1 MPHSQNGTLDESVKA
16 YLFTWESVQNM
27 LSGKNVPRC
36 YVLADHVLST
46 SQSQTRLC
54 VMEGVCVCFSV
65 SISLRSGTHLTY
77 RTVFPEPS
85 PEPDHQ

>member
-1 MPHSQNGTLDESVKA
+1 MPRSQNGTLDESVKA

-54 VMEGVCVCFSV
+54 VMEGVCVF
-65 SISLRSGTHLTY
+65 LRFNLLE
-77 RTVFPEPS
+77 VWNPS
-85 PEPDHQ
+85 YLSYCVPGA